1 MKKDEMNKVYSLAAE
16 FIRELTPLPTD
27 DYPRIKL
34 MLLANAPT
42 RNVKAFLQV
51 VFDTTERQKPLLLEK
66 QEVPPCKTFL

>member
-16 FIRELTPLPTD
+16 FVRELTPLPTD

-42 RNVKAFLQV
+42 CNVKAFLQV
-51 VFDTTERQKPLLLEK
+51 VFDAAERQRPLLIEK
-66 QEVPPCKTFL
+66 QEVLLCKTFL